1 MQGSKHQSHE
11 RPKKLLVVLDGFTI
25 ENGILTPSLK
35 IKRRE
40 VVKLYG
46 EQLEALYR

>member
-1 MQGSKHQSHE
+1 LE
-11 RPKKLLVVLDGFTI
+11 DFTV

-40 VVKLYG
+40 VVKRYG
-46 EQLEALYR
+46 QQLEALYA